1 VDSVTSF
8 LSVVALVSIVV
19 AHKLDPFADLPMVR
33 PVVTVAITTSAI
45 VSLLAPD
52 AAGVG
57 SAWLIDRYVADATEL
72 TAWITERVFE
82 NNPMLGPSSPTT
94 TTP

>member
-1 VDSVTSF
+1 
-8 LSVVALVSIVV
+8 
-19 AHKLDPFADLPMVR
+19 MVR
-33 PVVTVAITTSAI
+33 PVVTVAITTLAI

-57 SAWLIDRYVADATEL
+57 WAWLIDRYVADASDL
-72 TAWITERVFE
+72 AAWITERVFE
-82 NNPMLGPSSPTT
+82 NNPMFGPSSPTT